1 MINQPFLDSGVYERQ
16 FSCLGEY
23 FVRNEFSKY
32 LYIDHETELIQRLLN
47 PKGIF
52 FKKKTKQMEL
62 KRMLKIIESNDSSE
76 EDSTQSEEKI
86 EHNETEASSL
96 VKCND
101 IAVIEPVKLKKNPFL
116 TDCNIKDDYG

>member
-1 MINQPFLDSGVYERQ
+1 MINQPFLDSGVYKRQ
-16 FSCLGEY
+16 FSC

-47 PKGIF
+47 PKSIF
-52 FKKKTKQMEL
+52 FKKKQKQMEL